1 MYRLLRQQDAV
12 HERRHQ
18 RQPSTYAKPEL
29 LRGPAGRAPNQLWSW
44 DITKLRGPTAW
55 LSYYLDVMLDVSGA
69 PWARSVVGWLLADQE
84 SAALAQPLI
93 AESCHKPGIEPGQLT
108 IHADRGAPMT
118 AKTVAQL
125 LIDLGV
131 IQSHSPPYTADD
143 GPLGAFLRSAVQDY
157 KVSLR
162 LSGGPLGAFYGSGRR
177 SPVGENLLC
186 LVQQRASSYRS
197 GLDDPGDG
205 PLWSS

>member
-1 MYRLLRQQDAV
+1 LRQQDAV

-143 GPLGAFLRSAVQDY
+143 GPLGAFLRSAVQDHEI
-157 KVSLR
+157 SSR
-162 LSGGPLGAFYGSGRR
+162 LSRPLCQSGGGLA
-177 SPVGENLLC
+177 VGENLLC